1 MRPTVLFPLF
11 KDVTT
16 LPGVG
21 PRLGKLIAKLAG
33 SQVVDLLWHLPSG
46 LVDRSKRPLLKDAH
60 DGDLVT
66 VGVTVDAH
74 LPPGRPRAPYRI
86 RVRDETGFL
95 TLVFFHARP
104 DYLNRMLP
112 QGESRFISGRIED
125 YHGSLQMTH
134 PDYIMDA
141 HDLDDLPLKEATYP
155 LTAGL
160 QPKVMAKA
168 IHGALEQAPDLPEW
182 HRADMLARRKWPAW
196 RAAVRTVHPPD
207 TQEDLDPCAPA
218 RERLAYDELLANQLA
233 LMLVRQRM
241 THSAGRVIEGTGVLS
256 KEILAS
262 LPFALTGAQ
271 TRSLEEIRADMASPN
286 RMMRLLQGDVG
297 SGKTV
302 VACLAMATAVE
313 AGAQAALMA
322 PTDILARQHFAGIDP
337 LMMAAGVQV
346 ALLTGR
352 EKAGDRAAVLAGLE
366 SGDIQVVIGTHALFQ
381 DDVTFHDLAL
391 AVVDEQHRFG
401 VHQRL
406 ALGEKGGG
414 PGQRRPVDVMVMTAT
429 PIPRTLTLTAYGDM
443 AVSRLDEKPPG
454 RKPVTT
460 RAVPLS
466 RLDEVV
472 DGLRRPL
479 ASGGQ
484 AYWVCPLVEESDVLD
499 VTAAQERYEALMQ
512 ALDPGPEG
520 PSVGLVH
527 GRMKNAEKDAV
538 MAGFKAGRI
547 KILVATT
554 VIEVGVDVPN
564 ASIIVVE
571 HAERFGLAQL
581 HQLRGRVG
589 RGTAASSCLLLYG
602 EPVGETA
609 RARLKIMRET
619 EDGFRI
625 AEEDLRLRG
634 AGDILGTRQS
644 GLPRFRLADLE
655 AHADL
660 LATARDDARLLLEKD
675 PELTGPRGEA
685 LRVLLYLHQRDEA
698 IRFLRAG

>member
-196 RAAVRTVHPPD
+196 RAAVRTVHAPD